1 MLIELCGPSGVGKT
15 YLLNRFNNMMDGIVF
30 PDTKINNHFNPV
42 LGKTEEDT
50 EAESNQTDNKCN
62 SQLEN
67 FVNFCM
73 ESISRNSMNAYKKLG
88 AAKILHSSVNDYRKL
103 KSKSDYGYVIMHD
116 ELLLHRAFSFL
127 PYSGDFENDVRA
139 FYNLVPFPDAVCFC
153 KAPTE
158 TILSRLKG
166 RQREVNFYRGKSE
179 EEKADLIRKSLE
191 VCELGEKILRERGV
205 KVLTLDLSKDEEVYC
220 TQLKNFVEKI
230 RGEYKDTLCNRLIEA
245 SGSFN
250 KRGERHILKSEGV
263 AYCSFRTPQFTVPAG
278 HAQRDS
284 EKRFERFEIT
294 EYHLKGKTVLDLGS
308 NCGAMLFQA
317 SNYGIKEGLGIE
329 YDRDK
334 VVLANQIAALSNL
347 QNVAFFQGDIDEL
360 SEEKTG
366 KFDVVFA
373 LAIEGH
379 VREFEHLLRLLSQIT
394 EGVLYFEGN
403 SKCDAELVETKL
415 KEFGFIEVEFLGFC
429 DDDIRPQNNSRPM
442 IKAIKNVQ
450 NKEMQNLIKQIQ
462 RLNFQLQNRDKQLKL
477 KESQLQKEKA
487 SFDKQLRLKEGQLQ
501 KEKASFDKQLK
512 LKENQLQREKAS
524 WNYRIGS
531 AVLWFPKKIYYL
543 FK

>member
-15 YLLNRFNNMMDGIVF
+15 YLLNRFNSMMGGIVF

-42 LGKTEEDT
+42 LGKSEDDT
-50 EAESNQTDNKCN
+50 EAVSNQTDNKCN
-62 SQLEN
+62 LQLEN
-67 FVNFCM
+67 FANFCM
-73 ESISRNSMNAYKKLG
+73 ESISRNSMNAYQKLG
-88 AAKILHSSVNDYRKL
+88 VAKILDTSVNTYRKL
-103 KSKSDYGYVIMHD
+103 KPKSDYGYVIMHD

-127 PYSGDFENDVRA
+127 PYSSDFENDVRA
-139 FYNLVPFPDAVCFC
+139 FYNIVPLPDAVCFC
-153 KAPTE
+153 KAPVE
-158 TILSRLKG
+158 IILNRLNG
-166 RQREVNFYRGKSE
+166 RQREVNFNRGKSE

-205 KVLTLDLSKDEEVYC
+205 KVLTLDLSKDEEFYC
-220 TQLKNFVEKI
+220 AQLKDFVEKI
-230 RGEYKDTLCNRLIEA
+230 REEYKNTLYNRLIEA
-245 SGSFN
+245 SGDFRSLRFL
-250 KRGERHILKSEGV
+250 KSKGERHILINQGV
-263 AYCSFRTPQFTVPAG
+263 AYCSFRTPQFTVSAG
-278 HAQRDS
+278 QSERDS
-284 EKRFERFEIT
+284 EKRLNRFDIT
-294 EYHLKGKTVLDLGS
+294 EYHLQGKTVLDLGS

-317 SNYGIKEGLGIE
+317 SNYGIKQGVGIE

-373 LAIEGH
+373 LAIEAH
-379 VREFEHLLRLLSQIT
+379 VRDFEHLLRLLSQIT

-403 SKCDAELVETKL
+403 SKCDVGFVEMKL
-415 KEFGFIEVEFLGFC
+415 KEFGFIGVEFLGFC

-450 NKEMQNLIKQIQ
+450 NKEMQKLIKQIQ
-462 RLNFQLQNRDKQLKL
+462 RLNSQLQNRDKQLKL
-477 KESQLQKEKA
+477 KENQLQKEKA
-487 SFDKQLRLKEGQLQ
+487 SFG
-501 KEKASFDKQLK
+501 KQLK
-512 LKENQLQREKAS
+512 LKENQLQKEKAS
-524 WNYRIGS
+524 WNYRVGS
-531 AVLWFPKKIYYL
+531 AVLWLPKKVYYL